1 MHVNGGFGPEA
12 GCDIQ
17 LPKVTAE
24 PPKKRL
30 CSSAEALSMGVAAN
44 CGGASPTGTLRLS
57 SCNGLLMSHS
67 PLTSARPTVDRALV
81 HESAGGARWDV
92 DLHRPPTA
100 YRDARIGEQFDG
112 IIYPRYH
119 AHPPDRER
127 PKNHGR
133 PRRASSLDTSPLA
146 PACCRLRPGIIWSSG
161 SRQVRL
167 TLPAS
172 AFTPWCRGAETPA
185 LTRETRTG
193 VPEVAP
199 K

>member
-1 MHVNGGFGPEA
+1 MWIYIGP
-12 GCDIQ
+12 
-17 LPKVTAE
+17 
-24 PPKKRL
+24 
-30 CSSAEALSMGVAAN
+30 S
-44 CGGASPTGTLRLS
+44 
-57 SCNGLLMSHS
+57 
-67 PLTSARPTVDRALV
+67 
-81 HESAGGARWDV
+81 
-92 DLHRPPTA
+92 TA

-112 IIYPRYH
+112 IIHPRYH

-172 AFTPWCRGAETPA
+172 ASTPWCRGAETPA
-185 LTRETRTG
+185 IVSETRTG
-193 VPEVAP
+193 AEVAP
-199 K
+199 E